1 MYVYEWIYVEFKN
14 QNRENKINRKEVKKN
29 D

>member
-1 MYVYEWIYVEFKN
+1 MSVFKWLYVEFKN
-14 QNRENKINRKEVKKN
+14 QNRENKINRKEVNKN